1 MLIVQGLVTAVIYYL
16 ALTLLSK
23 FHLMTPGREEA
34 DLSDDDTATTN
45 SDNKYAA
52 QASKSTLH

>member
-1 MLIVQGLVTAVIYYL
+1 MLIVQGLVTAVIYYFGFNF
-16 ALTLLSK
+16 AIKIPSDDSW
-23 FHLMTPGREEA
+23 PRGSRS
-34 DLSDDDTATTN
+34 SDDDTATTN